1 MRLQKKANGT
11 PSRKTEAAPAPT
23 RKSSSIDKTDRDI
36 LEILQQDASINNQDL
51 ASRVNLSPAP
61 VSRRVKRLRDEGYI
75 VKEVAIVDPER
86 VGNSLIAFVAVE
98 LDRQREDVLTA
109 FERRIS
115 EHREVQQ
122 CYFVSGESDYFLVIT
137 CRDMDHYNAFVRN
150 VLSNEHNVKRF
161 RTSFNLQR
169 IKYDTSIYISED

>member
-1 MRLQKKANGT
+1 MSL
-11 PSRKTEAAPAPT
+11 RKTAKGPSPRRNEPETPRARKAPA
-23 RKSSSIDKTDRDI
+23 IDKTDRAI
-36 LEILQQDASINNQDL
+36 LEILQQNASINNQDL

-75 VKEVAIVDPER
+75 VKDVAIVNPER
-86 VGNSLIAFVAVE
+86 VGNSLIAFVDVE
-98 LDRQREDVLTA
+98 LDRQREDVLTS

-169 IKYDTSIYISED
+169 IKYDTSIYIGDD